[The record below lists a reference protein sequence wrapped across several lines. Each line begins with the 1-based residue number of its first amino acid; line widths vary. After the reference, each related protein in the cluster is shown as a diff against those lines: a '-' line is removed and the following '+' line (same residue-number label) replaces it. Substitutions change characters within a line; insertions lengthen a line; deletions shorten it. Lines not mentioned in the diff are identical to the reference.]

1 MAQTLRELSLLDL
14 ALALIPVVVVA
25 AIAAR
30 WLANSRQ
37 VAWASA
43 RMLLQLLLVGYV
55 LQSVFAQDS
64 RPLSLAIVILMITV
78 SAAIALRPVPHKQA
92 QHWQGALLGIGVG
105 GSLNLALVVA
115 LFSNGSNWHNP
126 HTLIPMAGMVY
137 ANCMNAVSLAA
148 ERFGSELE
156 RGQGFIAARNQ
167 GFGAAMLPQ
176 INSLL
181 AVGLVSLPGMMTGQ
195 ILSGVSPLVAARY
208 QIVVMCMIFGSAG
221 ISAAI
226 YLWWLVRRSIDNSSK
241 SSLKSSPK
249 S

>member
-1 MAQTLRELSLLDL
+1 MSENLQQLSLLDL
-14 ALALIPVVVVA
+14 ALALAPVVVVGL
-25 AIAAR
+25 IAAR

-37 VAWASA
+37 VVWAA
-43 RMLLQLLLVGYV
+43 VRMLLQLLLVGYA
-55 LQSVFAQDS
+55 LQYIFAQDS
-64 RPLSLAIVILMITV
+64 RPLSLAILLLMIGV
-78 SAAIALRPVPHKQA
+78 SSAIALRPVPHKQA
-92 QHWQGALLGIGVG
+92 NHWQGTLLAIGVG
-105 GSLNLALVVA
+105 GSLNLALVVV
-115 LFSNGSNWHNP
+115 LFSGDGSWHNP

-156 RGQGFIAARNQ
+156 RGQGYLAARNQ

-195 ILSGVSPLVAARY
+195 ILSGVSPLIAARY

-226 YLWWLVRRSIDNSSK
+226 YLWWLGHRRDTTDAK
-241 SSLKSSPK
+241 AG
-249 S
+249 

>member
-1 MAQTLRELSLLDL
+1 MEQSLRALSLLDL
-14 ALALIPVVVVA
+14 AVALIPVVVVA
-25 AIAAR
+25 IIAAR

-37 VAWASA
+37 VAWAAA
-43 RMLLQLLLVGYV
+43 RMLLQLLLVGYA
-55 LQSVFAQDS
+55 LQYIFAQDS
-64 RPLSLAIVILMITV
+64 HSLSLGILALMITI

-92 QHWQGALLGIGVG
+92 HHWQGALLGIGVG
-105 GSLNLALVVA
+105 GSLNLALVIA
-115 LFSNGSNWHNP
+115 LFSGGSNWHNP

-137 ANCMNAVSLAA
+137 ANCLNAVSLAA

-156 RGQGFIAARNQ
+156 RGQGYVSSRNQ

-195 ILSGVSPLVAARY
+195 ILSGVSPLIAARY

-226 YLWWLVRRSIDNSSK
+226 YLWWLREPQSK
-241 SSLKSSPK
+241 
-249 S
+249 